1 MSTDNQ
7 IDLFNWQIHL
17 FTWQDI
23 SIWRGGR
30 SLLANLSGQLNSGQ
44 ILFVKGSNGIGKT
57 SFLRTLSGLLS
68 PKTGQISLHFTTTD
82 DVSEGKPY
90 TPLQPPLKLD
100 HDDPAFGLNIAYLG
114 HQNGLKRGMTL
125 AEDLAFW
132 GGLTQEK
139 NALPSRITDILAR
152 LRLQDLKDRPCQLL
166 SSGQS
171 RRLAFARMMVVNRP
185 IWVLD
190 EPLVGLDQQARAD
203 VTDLMQ
209 LHLNQGGII
218 IVASHDPLTIAAAE
232 YLDLSVYRGQKS
244 LDLQIEDDW
253 LSL

>member
-7 IDLFNWQIHL
+7 IGLFSWQN
-17 FTWQDI
+17 I

-30 SLLANLSGQLNSGQ
+30 SLLANLSGQLNPGQ
-44 ILFVKGSNGIGKT
+44 IMFVKGSNGIGKT

-68 PKTGQISLHFTTTD
+68 LKTGQISLHFTTTD
-82 DVSEGKPY
+82 DVSEGKSR
-90 TPLQPPLKLD
+90 TPLKLD
-100 HDDPAFGLNIAYLG
+100 HNDPAFGLNIAYLG

-139 NALPSRITDILAR
+139 NALPSRITDILVR
-152 LRLQDLKDRPCQLL
+152 LRLQDLKDRPCQFL

-171 RRLAFARMMVVNRP
+171 RRLAFARMMVANRP
-185 IWVLD
+185 IWILD

-203 VTDLMQ
+203 VTNLMQ

-244 LDLQIEDDW
+244 PDLQIEDDW

>member
-7 IDLFNWQIHL
+7 IGLFSWQN
-17 FTWQDI
+17 I

-30 SLLANLSGQLNSGQ
+30 SLLANLSGQLNPGQ
-44 ILFVKGSNGIGKT
+44 IMFVKGSNGIGKT

-68 PKTGQISLHFTTTD
+68 LKTGQISLHFTTTD
-82 DVSEGKPY
+82 DVSEGKSR
-90 TPLQPPLKLD
+90 TPLKLD
-100 HDDPAFGLNIAYLG
+100 HNDPAFGLNIAYLG

-152 LRLQDLKDRPCQLL
+152 LRLQDLKDRPCQFL

-171 RRLAFARMMVVNRP
+171 RRLAFARMMVANRP
-185 IWVLD
+185 IWILD

-203 VTDLMQ
+203 VTNLMR

-244 LDLQIEDDW
+244 PDLQIEDDW